1 MHLALKNI
9 PNDVACRSD
18 MGALGIGYMSAWLWV
33 WAVDPRPQH
42 RVAVAS
48 SGAEPRGTDLT
59 SQQRKASMYGFGLLK
74 KNIESKAESRRSKIK
89 EEQSIVNAVPFRNA

>member
-1 MHLALKNI
+1 
-9 PNDVACRSD
+9 

-48 SGAEPRGTDLT
+48 SGADQDVRI
-59 SQQRKASMYGFGLLK
+59 GLLK
-74 KNIESKAESRRSKIK
+74 KNIESKAESRRCKIK
-89 EEQSIVNAVPFRNA
+89 VEQSIVNVVPFRNAWLGRT